1 MIALLAVAALLT
13 GLFAP
18 GSLAAQ
24 TFTVRPVVTAGQS
37 APGGGTFEHFSVEA
51 LPIVAPPNA
60 RGQVA
65 FFASLLR
72 GAGGEGLFLASGSG
86 ITKVTVEGDPAPG
99 GGTIS
104 GLGRHPVPALNAD
117 GTVAFA
123 ASVAKGKTVEGIFTA
138 SRGRIQAVALAGAVA
153 PGIASGTLAGF
164 DAPALNDRGDVA
176 FTASVR
182 RGRETVEAIYFR
194 AAGRYRAAGTLTK
207 LVAQGD
213 PAPAGGVFAA
223 FGPPALNN
231 QGSVVFAAVIE
242 GRAVP
247 GGIFRAQ
254 AGQLKTLVGAGDDTP
269 LGGIFMK
276 FSERLAINDAGLVAF
291 QAVLRNG
298 PVAAAV
304 FVVDNDVVRK
314 VAATGD
320 GAPGGGTFSHFGP
333 WPALDAA
340 GTVGFVASV
349 DAGPSPVGAFL
360 AGSSGLSKVAAIGDP
375 LPGGGTLAT
384 FTLYPVIT
392 LSPSGSLTFAAAP
405 TATGQGVEGI
415 YLATPSR

>member
-1 MIALLAVAALLT
+1 ML
-13 GLFAP
+13 
-18 GSLAAQ
+18 
-24 TFTVRPVVTAGQS
+24 
-37 APGGGTFEHFSVEA
+37 
-51 LPIVAPPNA
+51 
-60 RGQVA
+60 
-65 FFASLLR
+65 
-72 GAGGEGLFLASGSG
+72 
-86 ITKVTVEGDPAPG
+86 
-99 GGTIS
+99 
-104 GLGRHPVPALNAD
+104 
-117 GTVAFA
+117 
-123 ASVAKGKTVEGIFTA
+123 
-138 SRGRIQAVALAGAVA
+138 
-153 PGIASGTLAGF
+153 
-164 DAPALNDRGDVA
+164 
-176 FTASVR
+176 
-182 RGRETVEAIYFR
+182 
-194 AAGRYRAAGTLTK
+194 

-254 AGQLKTLVGAGDDTP
+254 ASQLKTLVGAGDDTP

-276 FSERLAINDAGLVAF
+276 FSERLAINDWGLVAF
-291 QAVLRNG
+291 HGVLRNG

-304 FVVDNDVVRK
+304 FAVDNDGVRK

-392 LSPSGSLTFAAAP
+392 LSPSVSFTFAAAP

>member
-1 MIALLAVAALLT
+1 MTAVLAVAALIAVLI
-13 GLFAP
+13 AP
-18 GSLAAQ
+18 AALAAQ
-24 TFTVRPVVTAGQS
+24 TFTLRPVVSAGQS
-37 APGGGTFEHFSVEA
+37 APGGGTFEHFGVES
-51 LPIVAPPNA
+51 LPIVAPLNA
-60 RGQVA
+60 KGQVA

-72 GAGGEGLFLASGSG
+72 GAGGEGLFLASPSG

-104 GLGRHPVPALNAD
+104 GLGRHPVPGLNAD

-123 ASVAKGKTVEGIFTA
+123 ASVAKGKTVEGIFTG
-138 SRGRIQAVALAGAVA
+138 SRGRIRAVVLAGAVA
-153 PGIASGTLAGF
+153 PGIPSGTLAGF

-176 FTASVR
+176 FMATVR
-182 RGRETVEAIYFR
+182 RGRETVEAIFHR
-194 AAGRYRAAGTLTK
+194 AAGKLTK

-213 PAPAGGVFAA
+213 PAPAGGVFAG

-247 GGIFRAQ
+247 GGIFRAH
-254 AGQLKTLVGAGDDTP
+254 AGQLKMLVGAGDDTP

-276 FSERLAINDAGLVAF
+276 FSERMAINDAGLVAF
-291 QAVLRNG
+291 HAVLRHG
-298 PVAAAV
+298 PVAAGVFAV
-304 FVVDNDVVRK
+304 DSAGVRK

-320 GAPGGGTFSHFGP
+320 PAPGGGTFSNFGP
-333 WPALDAA
+333 WPSLDSA
-340 GTVGFVASV
+340 GSVAFVASV
-349 DAGPSPVGAFL
+349 DAGPSSVGAFL
-360 AGSSGLSKVAAIGDP
+360 AGAAMSKVAAIGDP
-375 LPGGGTLAT
+375 LPGGGILAT

-392 LSPSGSLTFAAAP
+392 SSPSGGLTFAAAP
-405 TATGQGVEGI
+405 TPTGPGVEAI

>member
-1 MIALLAVAALLT
+1 MIALLAVAALLA

-37 APGGGTFEHFSVEA
+37 APGGGTFEHFSVES
-51 LPIVAPPNA
+51 LPIVAPLNA

-72 GAGGEGLFLASGSG
+72 GAGGEGLFLASESG

-123 ASVAKGKTVEGIFTA
+123 ASVTKGKTVEGIFTA

-176 FTASVR
+176 FTGDRAPRPGDGRGHLLSCRGQASRGGHAHQAGRPGGPRAHRGCLRRLRAPRSQQPGIGGLR
-182 RGRETVEAIYFR
+182 RGHRGPGR
-194 AAGRYRAAGTLTK
+194 AGRHLPRAG
-207 LVAQGD
+207 
-213 PAPAGGVFAA
+213 
-223 FGPPALNN
+223 
-231 QGSVVFAAVIE
+231 
-242 GRAVP
+242 
-247 GGIFRAQ
+247 
-254 AGQLKTLVGAGDDTP
+254 GQLKMLVGAGDDTP

-276 FSERLAINDAGLVAF
+276 FSERMAINDAGLVAF
-291 QAVLRNG
+291 HAVLRHG

-304 FVVDNDVVRK
+304 FVVDNDAVRK
-314 VAATGD
+314 VSATGD

-360 AGSSGLSKVAAIGDP
+360 AGSAGLSKIAAIGDP

-405 TATGQGVEGI
+405 TATGQGAEGI